1 MNILDIILLVII
13 LIGFILGYK
22 DGFVRKLIGLI
33 GFAAAIFF
41 SIRFSVAGGKLV
53 ESITGIEFY
62 LSRII
67 AGFLIFLVIMIIT
80 SVLKRLIHPF
90 DKVNNFVNQL
100 LGGFFGTIQIIF
112 FLSAVLFLLN
122 IFNLPSKNQIEGSLL
137 YNDIYLVIPITIK
150 YIDNYAPQS
159 KQLIQKYFSK
169 GDSLLMQDSSARHM
183 RQKAKKDSN

>member
-1 MNILDIILLVII
+1 MNILDIILFVII
-13 LIGFILGYK
+13 LIGFILGFK

-41 SIRFSVAGGKLV
+41 SIRFSVAAGKLM

-67 AGFLIFLVIMIIT
+67 AGFLIFLAIMIIT
-80 SVLKRLIHPF
+80 SVLKRIIHPF

-122 IFNLPSKNQIEGSLL
+122 IFNLPSRNQIKGSLL
-137 YNDIYLVIPITIK
+137 YNDVYLVIPLTIE

-159 KQLIQKYFSK
+159 KKIIQKYFNK
-169 GDSLLMQDSSARHM
+169 GDTLLIQDSSAHHM
-183 RQKAKKDSN
+183 RQKAKKDSD